1 MIYFS
6 NRRNTEYEPSV
17 RNVHKNTKSIF
28 RDDLRQKQPENFTL
42 KQNGLF
48 SSFLFATV
56 LVAFIALEGN
66 DSRAVKMHSQDFL
79 FLFVFIYLQGAF
91 NFKLN
96 DTLPLLTDSQ
106 FDSQIHTS
114 ARKQN

>member
-1 MIYFS
+1 MLFRSPDLRLAEIVYFS
-6 NRRNTEYEPSV
+6 NRRNTEYEPLV

-56 LVAFIALEGN
+56 PVAFIALEGN
-66 DSRAVKMHSQDFL
+66 DSRAVKMHSQDFNI
-79 FLFVFIYLQGAF
+79 FIRIYISPSSF
-91 NFKLN
+91 
-96 DTLPLLTDSQ
+96 Q
-106 FDSQIHTS
+106 F
-114 ARKQN
+114 